1 MLLMHK
7 VTLILLVAG
16 TLAGC
21 LGPSALDYPGG
32 LEVMLRS
39 EWGWTKSENPI
50 PEHAIS
56 KITIHHGGVAFSEDR
71 DPAEYLRSLQKWS
84 RSDPGWMD
92 IPYHFAIDLQG
103 KVYEARPLRFPGDT
117 NTSYD
122 TRTHALIVVLGNYEI
137 RELTE
142 RQFDSL
148 SRLTAFLAVE
158 YSVRLSDIR
167 SHRDYAPD
175 ETACPGANIYRY
187 LEDGSLVR
195 RVEQLGNTI

>member
-103 KVYEARPLRFPGDT
+103 KVYEATGTTPRMRQPVLERISIDTLRTVLWCDVLSSSVTLSELPL
-117 NTSYD
+117 
-122 TRTHALIVVLGNYEI
+122 
-137 RELTE
+137 
-142 RQFDSL
+142 
-148 SRLTAFLAVE
+148 
-158 YSVRLSDIR
+158 SVAAHDCTYIPQQV
-167 SHRDYAPD
+167 A
-175 ETACPGANIYRY
+175 G
-187 LEDGSLVR
+187 V
-195 RVEQLGNTI
+195 